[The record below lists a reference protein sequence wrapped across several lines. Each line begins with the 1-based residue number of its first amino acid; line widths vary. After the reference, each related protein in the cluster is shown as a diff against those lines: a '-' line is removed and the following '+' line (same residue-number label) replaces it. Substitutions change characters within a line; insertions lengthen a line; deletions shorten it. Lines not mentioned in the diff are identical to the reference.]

1 MSYSLLEPMFKFKNK
16 NVQMGLGILFV
27 VVILVGGYFFV
38 FGKSSP
44 KKAAIDNESQDTI
57 HSLSAKEL
65 GLSMEL
71 SPDKKKVRFVIK
83 KPQGITA
90 IEYQI
95 TYEADSTAQEQ
106 AEGGEPRVERG
117 ITGEAKIKAADST
130 YKSEWLDLGS
140 CSRSVCRYDTGLES
154 LELTLKITK
163 KDGKLY
169 EATDSLEL

>member
-1 MSYSLLEPMFKFKNK
+1 MLKNK
-16 NVQMGLGILFV
+16 NVQMGLGVLLV
-27 VVILVGGYFFV
+27 VAILVGGYFFV

-44 KKAAIDNESQDTI
+44 KKAAVTDSQDTI
-57 HSLSAKEL
+57 HSLSAAEL
-65 GLSMEL
+65 GLKMEL
-71 SPDKKKVRFVIK
+71 SPDRKKVRFIIT
-83 KPQGITA
+83 KPKDITD

-140 CSRSVCRYDTGLES
+140 CSRNVCHYDTGLES
-154 LELTLKITK
+154 LALTLKITK

>member
-1 MSYSLLEPMFKFKNK
+1 MIQLKNK
-16 NVQMGLGILFV
+16 NVQMGIGVGLV
-27 VVILVGGYFFV
+27 VAILVGGYFFV

-44 KKAAIDNESQDTI
+44 KKAPVSESQDTI
-57 HSLSAKEL
+57 HTLSAKEL
-65 GLSMEL
+65 GLTMEL

-140 CSRSVCRYDTGLES
+140 CSRNICRYDTGLES

-169 EATDSLEL
+169 EATDTLDL